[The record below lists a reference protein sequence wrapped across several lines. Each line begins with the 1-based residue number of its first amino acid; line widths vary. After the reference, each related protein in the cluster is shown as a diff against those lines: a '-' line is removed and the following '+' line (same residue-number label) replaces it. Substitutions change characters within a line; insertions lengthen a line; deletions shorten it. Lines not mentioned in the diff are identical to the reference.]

1 MTNKYINY
9 QLVIGAM
16 GKTRQIKKDRD
27 PPGVGECG
35 LCRVVR
41 GGLTEEVTFHRDPG
55 WVRAGGGVWQ

>member
-9 QLVIGAM
+9 QLVIDAM

-27 PPGVGECG
+27 TPGVREYG
-35 LCRVVR
+35 LCRGVR

-55 WVRAGGGVWQ
+55 WVRAGGGLWQ